1 MFRLTTPN
9 PADKSQIDVQQGA
22 MGEVMQS
29 KVAAQS
35 EEEVRIIRYAPS
47 TRRPHSP
54 RQKLWRA
61 PLPKGVKATIM
72 RAELDQYLSESYAQ
86 WASNFALLTDEFIIQ
101 VVKNAPSETDEVLE
115 WSCYRFADCC
125 SCKVG
130 DNYLWV
136 QKHDSGWT
144 VELCYPDNAD
154 PDARVLTIENMPILC
169 PDGRSAVQL
178 AEACYP
184 TPQASLVWHPYW

>member
-9 PADKSQIDVQQGA
+9 SADKSQIDIQQGG
-22 MGEVMQS
+22 MEEVMQS
-29 KVAAQS
+29 KVADQS

-54 RQKLWRA
+54 RQELGRA
-61 PLPKGVKATIM
+61 SLPQGVKAAIR
-72 RAELDQYLSESYAQ
+72 RAELDQYFSASYAK
-86 WASNFALLTDEFIIQ
+86 WASNFALLTDEFITQ
-101 VVKNAPSETDEVLE
+101 VVKSAPKQTDQLRE
-115 WSCYRFADCC
+115 WTCFRFVDCC

-130 DNYLWV
+130 NDYLWV